1 MRVIRASEIG
11 AYLFCR
17 RAWWYHLQGIT
28 PENEA
33 EMAAGSSY
41 HRGHG
46 RRVLT
51 AGLLKIAG
59 WIFLLAALVVVAV
72 ALTRLALP

>member
-11 AYLFCR
+11 TYLFCR
-17 RAWWYHLQGIT
+17 RAWWYRLQGLT

-33 EMAAGSSY
+33 ELAAGSSY

-46 RRVLT
+46 QRVLT
-51 AGLLKIAG
+51 AALLKLVG
-59 WIFLLAALVVVAV
+59 WLLILAALVVVAV
-72 ALTRLALP
+72 TLTRLALP